1 MCIYDSK
8 QAVILIAAK
17 IQKKL
22 WEKGTSISTG
32 FEKKGNQQA
41 RKESLVW
48 YSDLRCKMLTQI
60 QVHPQPQKLTRWFQ
74 VRKSHLNLTFVSG

>member
-8 QAVILIAAK
+8 QAMILMIAAQ

-22 WEKGTSISTG
+22 WEKEISISTG

-48 YSDLRCKMLTQI
+48 YSD
-60 QVHPQPQKLTRWFQ
+60 
-74 VRKSHLNLTFVSG
+74 

>member
-17 IQKKL
+17 IQKRL
-22 WEKGTSISTG
+22 WEKETSISTG

-41 RKESLVW
+41 KKESLMW
-48 YSDLRCKMLTQI
+48 YID
-60 QVHPQPQKLTRWFQ
+60 
-74 VRKSHLNLTFVSG
+74 